1 MNYFIFLICAILTP
15 KYIANINSFDYIPS
29 KYFLDGISANV
40 TISTAELKVLDVPT
54 LKERVEQLGK
64 DSDAVIGAVNALKQ
78 KIQENSPS
86 VSDDDIDKEIAFLLI
101 DIDNYLVQAENLQ
114 KTRAAEL
121 KAQRLDEQLADA
133 KVAFEKA
140 KRDIEIIQKKLVV
153 KRKVAPETLQKEL
166 NELLAKGKLLLK
178 ETVYDERGFTNLISE
193 ITIWRG
199 KNVASIEA
207 SGLKDF
213 FDEKIADFETAI
225 YNKKNRIVTDVLGSV
240 PFTYNMTFELR
251 QTYKKKIQMVLDY
264 HIRFTF
270 GKKMIN
276 NEVFWAVTKAEL
288 LAMST
293 STVSAKGLG
302 NFVFTKIIKP
312 VYASAMLSS
321 IQLGVNLQRHNESN
335 PLAECNQ
342 DMTIFLLVNKQNG
355 KHVVT
360 VEVPDETICNACGYK
375 KSVTYSCFNIAIE
388 KDKAKQTLEDFFN
401 KN

>member
-15 KYIANINSFDYIPS
+15 KYIANVNSFDYIPS
-29 KYFLDGISANV
+29 KYLLDGISANV
-40 TISTAELKVLDVPT
+40 TISTAGLKVLDVPT
-54 LKERVEQLGK
+54 LEETVKEIEDDFDKANVAFKALEK
-64 DSDAVIGAVNALKQ
+64 KFYENPSAVSN
-78 KIQENSPS
+78 
-86 VSDDDIDKEIAFLLI
+86 DDIDLLLI
-101 DIDNYLVQAENLQ
+101 DFKFCKNTAESLQ
-114 KTRAAEL
+114 KTSAAEL
-121 KAQRLDEQLADA
+121 KS
-133 KVAFEKA
+133 
-140 KRDIEIIQKKLVV
+140 KKLDARVNSAVV
-153 KRKVAPETLQKEL
+153 NSDRRIANLESIQRDLVIKNRIAPETLNMQL

-360 VEVPDETICNACGYK
+360 IEVPDETICNACGYK

>member
-1 MNYFIFLICAILTP
+1 MNYFIFFICAILTP

-40 TISTAELKVLDVPT
+40 TISTAGLKVLDVPT
-54 LKERVEQLGK
+54 LEELVKELEDDFNKANVAFK
-64 DSDAVIGAVNALKQ
+64 ALEK
-78 KIQENSPS
+78 KFYENPS
-86 VSDDDIDKEIAFLLI
+86 TVSDKEIDLLLEDFNLLEKQAKHLQTEREADLKKQKL
-101 DIDNYLVQAENLQ
+101 DIRLKNVESGSMIRRIHLESIKETIGDDN
-114 KTRAAEL
+114 KT
-121 KAQRLDEQLADA
+121 K
-133 KVAFEKA
+133 
-140 KRDIEIIQKKLVV
+140 
-153 KRKVAPETLQKEL
+153 PETLQKEL

-199 KNVASIEA
+199 KNAASIEA
-207 SGLKDF
+207 SGLKELF
-213 FDEKIADFETAI
+213 GQQIADFETAI
-225 YNKKNRIVTDVLGSV
+225 YNKKNSIVTDVLGSL
-240 PFTYNMTFELR
+240 PFTYEMPFILK
-251 QTYKKKIQMVLDY
+251 QTSKKEIQTIFDY
-264 HIRFTF
+264 TIAFTF

-276 NEVFWAVTKAEL
+276 NQEFWAVTKAEL
-288 LAMST
+288 VPMFT
-293 STVSAKGLG
+293 STVSAKELG

>member
-40 TISTAELKVLDVPT
+40 TINTAGLKVLDVLT

-101 DIDNYLVQAENLQ
+101 DIDNYLVEADNLQ

-121 KAQRLDEQLADA
+121 KAQRLDEQLGDA

-140 KRDIEIIQKKLVV
+140 KRDIEVIQKKLVV
-153 KRKVAPETLQKEL
+153 KRKVIIKIVDPETLNMQL

-199 KNVASIEA
+199 RNATSIEA

-225 YNKKNRIVTDVLGSV
+225 YNKKNRIVTDVLGSKS
-240 PFTYNMTFELR
+240 FTYEMPFILR
-251 QTYKKKIQMVLDY
+251 QTSKKEIQTIFDY
-264 HIRFTF
+264 TIAFTF
-270 GKKMIN
+270 GKKMLN
-276 NEVFWAVTKAEL
+276 NQEFWAVTKAEFVGSQRSL
-288 LAMST
+288 
-293 STVSAKGLG
+293 VSAKGLG
-302 NFVFTKIIKP
+302 NFVITEIINP
-312 VYASAMLSS
+312 VYPSAMSSS

-342 DMTIFLLVNKQNG
+342 DMTIFLLVNKLND

-360 VEVPDETICNACGYK
+360 IEVPNETI
-375 KSVTYSCFNIAIE
+375 
-388 KDKAKQTLEDFFN
+388 L
-401 KN
+401 